1 VNEERDP
8 RDAAAPPSAA
18 SEERFIASAEEF
30 AASASKTTVFLTNLL
45 QAVLIACV
53 VLWVMD
59 VPRQMFNV
67 SFYTEQLLTVC
78 LGLTLALAFIV
89 ETQREYRAI
98 DISGVIATVT
108 ILIYIAYRFP
118 NPLDMPPLLWAGLAL
133 ALLWTFFA
141 SRPAFARAFDY
152 ASAIASLILC
162 GYIFVR
168 YEPLTYELAMLP
180 TEGIVGSAMLLFLVL
195 EGSRRTSGFGFVSI
209 ILAMAVYIYIS
220 PFLPGD
226 FQTRWVSPER
236 LVAYLGLDVN
246 SMIGAVL
253 QVAVLVV
260 IPFTILGQV
269 LARTGG
275 ADFFSDIAMA
285 AMGRFRGGSAK
296 IAVVGSALFGM
307 ISGSAVSNVLAVGI
321 VTIPTMI
328 KSGWSRYKAAA
339 IESVGSTGGQLM
351 PPVMGAAA
359 FIMAEFLQVSY
370 GAVCVA
376 AAIPAV
382 LYYACLF
389 IHVDLDA
396 AKMKIGAVEDP
407 NAPALGEVMKSG
419 WHFLVPIV
427 FLVFAL
433 IYPEYLLLTPEKAAV
448 VSTVILMALT
458 LVFGYRG
465 KRPTV
470 TGLLMAVIETGRIS
484 LDILL
489 IGAAAG
495 VMVGI
500 LAISGLAFSMTL
512 QLVALS
518 GDNVYLLLLL
528 IAVLAFVLGIGLPT
542 VSVYILTATLLAPA
556 LVKLGVTPM
565 AAHMFVM
572 YNGMLSM
579 ITPPV
584 AFAAY
589 AAASIARTDGWTTGW
604 IACLVGWSTFILP
617 FLFVLTPSLLMD
629 GPVYLIVWNFARIL
643 FGLYVGTAAIL
654 GFSLTPLSMPWR
666 VLYGVLSLLIWLPPD
681 PFGMTGHA
689 INCAAIGAALALLV
703 VEHLRRRAAAEA
715 SVAS

>member
-1 VNEERDP
+1 M
-8 RDAAAPPSAA
+8 S
-18 SEERFIASAEEF
+18 
-30 AASASKTTVFLTNLL
+30 LL
-45 QAVLIACV
+45 
-53 VLWVMD
+53 
-59 VPRQMFNV
+59 
-67 SFYTEQLLTVC
+67 
-78 LGLTLALAFIV
+78 
-89 ETQREYRAI
+89 
-98 DISGVIATVT
+98 
-108 ILIYIAYRFP
+108 
-118 NPLDMPPLLWAGLAL
+118 
-133 ALLWTFFA
+133 
-141 SRPAFARAFDY
+141 
-152 ASAIASLILC
+152 LC

-168 YEPLTYELAMLP
+168 YEPLTYEIAMLP
-180 TEGIVGSAMLLFLVL
+180 VEGIVGSAILMFLVL
-195 EGSRRTSGFGFVSI
+195 EASRRTSGFGFVAI
-209 ILAMAVYIYIS
+209 ILAMAVYVYIS
-220 PFLPGD
+220 PNLPGD

-246 SMIGAVL
+246 SMIGAIL

-285 AMGRFRGGSAK
+285 AMGRYRGGSAK

-328 KSGWSRYKAAA
+328 KSGFSRYKAAA

-376 AAIPAV
+376 AAIPAI

-396 AKMKIGAVEDP
+396 AKQKIGSVKDP
-407 NAPALGEVMKSG
+407 NAPTLAEVMKSG
-419 WHFLVPIV
+419 WHFLVPIL

-433 IYPEYLLLTPEKAAV
+433 IYPEIFLLTPEKAAV
-448 VSTVILMALT
+448 VATMILMVLT
-458 LVFGYRG
+458 LIFGYRG
-465 KRPTV
+465 KRPTPL
-470 TGLLMAVIETGRIS
+470 GLATAVIETGRIS
-484 LDILL
+484 LDIIL

-629 GPVYLIVWNFARIL
+629 GPSYLIVWNFARIL
-643 FGLYVGTAAIL
+643 FGLFVGTAAIL
-654 GFSLTPLSMPWR
+654 GFGLGPLSMPWR
-666 VLYGVLSLLIWLPPD
+666 LVYGVLSLLIVLPPD
-681 PFGMTGHA
+681 PFGMTGHS
-689 INCAAIGAALALLV
+689 INLVGIAAAIALLV
-703 VEHLRRRAAAEA
+703 FEHLRRRGAAEA
-715 SVAS
+715 KAA